1 MNCEVYLWYKYLNK
15 KAKKLKEITFTLNF
29 FMFKVVKPVLEAIFL
44 LTASARC
51 SVGKKCIKSAEYFV
65 CFWGWGGVG
74 YEEPTVDLKQEHNK
88 LKDIRITAV

>member
-1 MNCEVYLWYKYLNK
+1 
-15 KAKKLKEITFTLNF
+15 
-29 FMFKVVKPVLEAIFL
+29 MFKVVKPVLEAIFL

-88 LKDIRITAV
+88 LRDIRITAV